1 MFILSGFI
9 SQAVKLGTQTTPTC
23 RQVSI
28 QDLKEATKNFNL
40 STCIGD
46 GSIGK
51 VPFNHSQNV
60 V

>member
-1 MFILSGFI
+1 LFILSGFI

-23 RQVSI
+23 RQFSI

-46 GSIGK
+46 GSI
-51 VPFNHSQNV
+51 
-60 V
+60 